1 MLTTLLSEMGKKN
14 SNYKFKLEPIL
25 VLFLSLM
32 LNLFFIFI
40 FFIYF
45 IQQVRHHTLSGGFRN
60 FFQGVP
66 Q

>member
-1 MLTTLLSEMGKKN
+1 MLTTLLSEMGQKKK

-32 LNLFFIFI
+32 LIF

-45 IQQVRHHTLSGGFRN
+45 IQQVRHQTLKTKMKVFNKNNNKKSN
-60 FFQGVP
+60 
-66 Q
+66 